1 MSPAL
6 LALFAAAFAIG
17 SSEFVIAGIL
27 PAVSTDLSISIPTAG
42 LLVSLYALGVAIGGP
57 LLATFTGRFPRKP
70 LLLIYVSIFTIGYVL
85 CALAPNYPMLLIW
98 RVLIALIHG
107 AYFGTA
113 MIVATSIVP
122 ENRRGFAIGLI
133 LSGLTVANII
143 GVPIGTAIGTALGW
157 RATFWAVAALGV
169 VAFGAISVLVPADHA
184 HNAERANLVA
194 EIKALGREPVYSSL
208 AIIILQTI
216 GQFALF
222 TYISPLLTT
231 VSGIGLN
238 TVPWLL
244 LLIGVGSTIGV
255 LLGGRLADW
264 RLMASLTGIL
274 AVQVLVYLLMV
285 PFAPSPWIMGALV
298 LVYGALAFAFGS
310 PVQTRILGNTRDA
323 PLLAASLIPSAFNV
337 AIALGAWLGG
347 TLIDRGFSYGVLP
360 WVGVIGSA
368 GAVVVAL
375 LSWRVERRRVQLNGA
390 SSASSTT

>member
-42 LLVSLYALGVAIGGP
+42 LLVSLYALGVAVGGP
-57 LLATFTGRFPRKP
+57 LLATFTGRFPRKL
-70 LLLIYVSIFTIGYVL
+70 LLLIYVSIFTVGYVL
-85 CALAPNYPMLLIW
+85 CALAPNYTMLLVW

-113 MIVATSIVP
+113 MIVATSIVA
-122 ENRRGFAIGLI
+122 ENKRGFAVGLI
-133 LSGLTVANII
+133 LAGLTVANII
-143 GVPIGTAIGTALGW
+143 GVPIGTAIGTLFGW
-157 RATFWAVAALGV
+157 RMTFWAVAALGV
-169 VAFGAISVLVPADHA
+169 LAFAAISLLVPADET
-184 HNAERANLVA
+184 HNAQQGNLLA
-194 EIKALGREPVYSSL
+194 EVKALGREPVYSSL

-231 VSGIGLN
+231 VSGIGLDA
-238 TVPWLL
+238 VPWLL

-264 RLMASLTGIL
+264 KLMGSLTGIL
-274 AVQVLVYLLMV
+274 ALQVIVFLLMI
-285 PFAPSPWIMGALV
+285 PFASQPWIMGALV
-298 LVYGALAFAFGS
+298 LLYGALAFAFGS

-323 PLLAASLIPSAFNV
+323 PLLASSLIPSAFNV
-337 AIALGAWLGG
+337 AIALGAWFGG
-347 TLIDRGFSYGVLP
+347 ALIDRGFSYGVLP
-360 WVGVIGSA
+360 WVGVAGSA
-368 GAVVVAL
+368 AAVAVAL
-375 LSWRVERRRVQLNGA
+375 LSWRVERRRVAA
-390 SSASSTT
+390 S